1 MTTQKMFGTD
11 GVRAQVGMEP
21 MTPQTIMRLAHA
33 CGQLLSRRHT
43 GLNPRPVVAVGTD
56 TRGSAPMFE
65 AALQAGFSAA
75 GVDTVMCGELPTPG
89 VAYLT
94 RLRGYQ
100 AGVVVSASH
109 NPCEDNGVKF
119 FSATGDKL
127 PDGMEAEIERT
138 MDQPMVCLPSSL
150 LGRVSQLP
158 EASDLYIQFCR
169 QALPSDLH
177 LKGMKIVIDA
187 AHGACHRIA
196 PEVFRQ
202 LGAQVI
208 AVGASPDGQNINNNV
223 GATSPKHLSEA
234 VLAHQADVGVALDG
248 DGDRLVMVDSEGRI
262 YAGDELLYVLAVD
275 AQTNDGLQG
284 GVVGTV
290 MSNQGLEQALLRRG
304 LGFARSAVGDR
315 HVLELLKQRGW
326 RLGGEGSGHL
336 IGLDWHS
343 TGDGVMSALR
353 VVAAMKRSQRSLSQL
368 CSDLRMNAQCLVNVP
383 VIRGAGMADNTWM
396 PHFQLRA
403 EKLLGDDGRVLL
415 RASGTEP
422 VVRVLVECRT
432 ALRAQQMAIRFAKEV
447 SQLLTAPAALDAV
460 TA

>member
-11 GVRAQVGMEP
+11 GVRAPVGMEP

-33 CGQLLSRRHT
+33 CGQLLSRQHT

-138 MDQPMVCLPSSL
+138 MDQPMVCLPSSR
-150 LGRVSQLP
+150 LGRVSVLP

-169 QALPSDLH
+169 QALPAGLH
-177 LKGMKIVIDA
+177 LQGMKIVIDA

-202 LGAQVI
+202 LGAEVV
-208 AVGASPDGQNINNNV
+208 AVGATPDGQNINDNV

-304 LGFARSAVGDR
+304 LDFARSAVGDR

-368 CSDLRMNAQCLVNVP
+368 CSDLCMNAQCLVNVP
-383 VIRGAGMADNTWM
+383 VTRGAGMADNTWM

-432 ALRAQQMAIRFAKEV
+432 ALRAQRMASRFAKEV
-447 SQLLTAPAALDAV
+447 SQLLTAPAALDTV

>member
-1 MTTQKMFGTD
+1 MKPQKMFGTD
-11 GVRAQVGMEP
+11 GVRAPVGMEP

-33 CGQLLSRRHT
+33 CGQLLHRTHS
-43 GLNPRPVVAVGTD
+43 GPNPRPVVAVGTD

-127 PDGMEAEIERT
+127 PDDVEADIERT
-138 MDQPMVCLPSSL
+138 MDQPMVCLPASQ

-158 EASDLYIQFCR
+158 QASSLYIEFCR
-169 QALPSDLH
+169 QAVPAGVH
-177 LKGMKIVIDA
+177 LRGMKIVIDA

-208 AVGASPDGQNINNNV
+208 AVGASPDGHNINDKV
-223 GATSPKHLSEA
+223 GATSPQHLSEA
-234 VLAHQADVGVALDG
+234 VLAHRADVGVALDG
-248 DGDRLVMVDSEGRI
+248 DGDRLVMVDSDGRI
-262 YAGDELLYVLAVD
+262 FAGDELLYVLAVD

-290 MSNQGLEQALLRRG
+290 MSNQGLELALQRRG
-304 LGFARSAVGDR
+304 IGFARSAVGDR

-353 VVAAMKRSQRSLSQL
+353 VVAAMQRSQRSLAQL
-368 CSDLRMNAQCLVNVP
+368 CDDLRMNAQCLVNVP
-383 VIRGAGMADNTWM
+383 FTPGAGMGDGAWI
-396 PHFQLRA
+396 PQFQLRA
-403 EKLLGDDGRVLL
+403 EQALGDDGRMLL

-432 ALRAQQMAIRFAKEV
+432 ALRAQQMASQFAQEV
-447 SQLLTAPAALDAV
+447 CQLLALPVVPQTA

>member
-1 MTTQKMFGTD
+1 MNTQKMFGTD
-11 GVRAQVGMEP
+11 GVRAPVGMEP

-33 CGQLLSRRHT
+33 CGQLLSRQHT
-43 GLNPRPVVAVGTD
+43 GLNPRPAVAVGTD
-56 TRGSAPMFE
+56 TRGSATMFE

-138 MDQPMVCLPSSL
+138 MDQPMVCLPSSR
-150 LGRVSQLP
+150 LGRVSLLP
-158 EASDLYIQFCR
+158 EASVLYIQFCR
-169 QALPSDLH
+169 QALPAGLH
-177 LKGMKIVIDA
+177 LQGMKIVIDA

-202 LGAQVI
+202 LGAEVI
-208 AVGASPDGQNINNNV
+208 AVGASPDGQNINDNV

-383 VIRGAGMADNTWM
+383 VTRGTGMADNTWM

-432 ALRAQQMAIRFAKEV
+432 ALRAQRMASRFAKEV
-447 SQLLTAPAALDAV
+447 SQLLTAPAAQDAV

>member
-1 MTTQKMFGTD
+1 MKTQKMFGTD
-11 GVRAQVGMEP
+11 GVRAPVGMEP

-33 CGQLLSRRHT
+33 CGQLLHRTHT
-43 GLNPRPVVAVGTD
+43 GPNPRPVVAVGTD

-127 PDGMEAEIERT
+127 PDGMEADIERT
-138 MDQPMVCLPSSL
+138 MDQPMVCLPSSQ

-158 EASDLYIQFCR
+158 EASSLYIEFCR
-169 QALPSDLH
+169 KAVPAGVH
-177 LKGMKIVIDA
+177 LRGMKIVVDA

-202 LGAQVI
+202 LGAEVI
-208 AVGASPDGQNINNNV
+208 AVGAAPDGQNINDKV
-223 GATSPKHLSEA
+223 GATSPQHLSAA

-248 DGDRLVMVDSEGRI
+248 DGDRLVMVDSDGRI
-262 YAGDELLYVLAVD
+262 FAGDELLYVLAVD

-290 MSNQGLEQALLRRG
+290 MSNQGLELALQRRG
-304 LGFARSAVGDR
+304 IGFARSAVGDR

-353 VVAAMKRSQRSLSQL
+353 VVAAMQRSQRSLAQL
-368 CSDLRMNAQCLVNVP
+368 CGDLRMNAQCLVNVP
-383 VIRGAGMADNTWM
+383 VAPGAGMGDGAWI

-403 EKLLGDDGRVLL
+403 EQALGDDGRILL

-432 ALRAQQMAIRFAKEV
+432 ALRAQQMASRFAQEV
-447 SQLLTAPAALDAV
+447 CQLLALPAAPQ
-460 TA
+460 TATA

>member
-1 MTTQKMFGTD
+1 MNTQKMFGTD
-11 GVRAQVGMEP
+11 GVRAPVGMEP

-33 CGQLLSRRHT
+33 CGQLLSRQHT
-43 GLNPRPVVAVGTD
+43 GLNPRPAVAVGTD

-138 MDQPMVCLPSSL
+138 MDQPMVCLPSSR
-150 LGRVSQLP
+150 LGRVSLLP
-158 EASDLYIQFCR
+158 EASVLYIQFCR
-169 QALPSDLH
+169 QALPAGLH
-177 LKGMKIVIDA
+177 LQGMKIVIDA

-202 LGAQVI
+202 LGAEVI
-208 AVGASPDGQNINNNV
+208 AVGASPDGQNINDNV

-383 VIRGAGMADNTWM
+383 VTRGTGMADNTWM

-432 ALRAQQMAIRFAKEV
+432 ALRAQRMASRFAKEV
-447 SQLLTAPAALDAV
+447 SQLLTAPAAQDAV

>member
-11 GVRAQVGMEP
+11 GVRAQVGIEP

-33 CGQLLSRRHT
+33 AGQLLRQRHSGPT
-43 GLNPRPVVAVGTD
+43 PRPVVAVGTD

-89 VAYLT
+89 VAYVT

-109 NPCEDNGVKF
+109 NPFDDNGIKF
-119 FSATGDKL
+119 FSGTGDKL
-127 PDGMEAEIERT
+127 PDDMESEIEHT
-138 MDQPMVCLPSSL
+138 MGLPMVCLPSSQ
-150 LGRVSQLP
+150 LGQVSQWP
-158 EASDLYIQFCR
+158 EAADLYIDFCR
-169 QALPSDLH
+169 QALPAGVDLR
-177 LKGMKIVIDA
+177 GMRIVIDA

-208 AVGASPDGQNINNNV
+208 AVGVSPDGQNINDQV
-223 GATSPKHLSEA
+223 GATVPKHLSQA
-234 VLAHQADVGVALDG
+234 VQTHNADLGVALDG
-248 DGDRLVMVDSEGRI
+248 DGDRLVMVDDQGRI
-262 YAGDELLYVLAVD
+262 YGGDELLYVLAVD
-275 AQTNDGLQG
+275 AQINDGLQG

-290 MSNQGLEQALLRRG
+290 MSNQGLEHALLRRG

-315 HVLELLKQRGW
+315 HVMDQLRQRGW

-353 VVAAMKRSQRSLSQL
+353 VVAAMKRSQRSLAQL
-368 CSDLRMNAQCLVNVP
+368 CSDLSMNAQCLVNVP
-383 VIRGAGMADNTWM
+383 LAEGAVMGDSAWMAL
-396 PHFQLRA
+396 FQQRA
-403 EKLLGDDGRVLL
+403 EQALGDDGRVLL

-432 ALRAQQMAIRFAKEV
+432 AARAQKMAYRFAGEV
-447 SQLLTAPAALDAV
+447 SQMLVPRAALRVVA
-460 TA
+460 A

>member
-1 MTTQKMFGTD
+1 MKTQKMFGTD
-11 GVRAQVGMEP
+11 GVRAPVGMEP

-33 CGQLLSRRHT
+33 CGQLLHSTHT
-43 GLNPRPVVAVGTD
+43 GPSPRPVVAVGTD

-119 FSATGDKL
+119 FSAAGNKL
-127 PDGMEAEIERT
+127 PDGMEADIERT
-138 MDQPMVCLPSSL
+138 MDRPMVCLPSSQ

-158 EASDLYIQFCR
+158 EASSLYIEFCR
-169 QALPSDLH
+169 KAVPAGVH
-177 LKGMKIVIDA
+177 LRGMKIVVDA

-202 LGAQVI
+202 LGAEVI
-208 AVGASPDGQNINNNV
+208 AVGASPDGQNINDKV
-223 GATSPKHLSEA
+223 GATSPQHLSAA

-262 YAGDELLYVLAVD
+262 FAGDELLYVLAVD

-290 MSNQGLEQALLRRG
+290 MSNQGLELALQRRG
-304 LGFARSAVGDR
+304 IGFARSAVGDR

-353 VVAAMKRSQRSLSQL
+353 VVAAMQRSQRSLAQL
-368 CSDLRMNAQCLVNVP
+368 CGDLRMNAQCLVNVP
-383 VIRGAGMADNTWM
+383 FTPGAGMGDGAWI

-403 EKLLGDDGRVLL
+403 EQALGDDGRMLL

-432 ALRAQQMAIRFAKEV
+432 ALRAQQMASRFAQEV
-447 SQLLTAPAALDAV
+447 CQLLASPVVPQTA

>member
-1 MTTQKMFGTD
+1 MFGTD
-11 GVRAQVGMEP
+11 GVRAPVGMEP

-33 CGQLLSRRHT
+33 CGQLLSRQHT
-43 GLNPRPVVAVGTD
+43 GLNPRPAVAVGTD
-56 TRGSAPMFE
+56 TRGSATMFE

-138 MDQPMVCLPSSL
+138 MDQPMVCLPSSR
-150 LGRVSQLP
+150 LGRVSLLP
-158 EASDLYIQFCR
+158 EASVLYIQFCR
-169 QALPSDLH
+169 QALPAGLH
-177 LKGMKIVIDA
+177 LQGMKIVIDA

-202 LGAQVI
+202 LGAEVI
-208 AVGASPDGQNINNNV
+208 AVGASPDGQNINDNV

-383 VIRGAGMADNTWM
+383 VTRGTGMADNTWM

-432 ALRAQQMAIRFAKEV
+432 ALRAQRMASRFAKEV
-447 SQLLTAPAALDAV
+447 SQLLTAPAAQDAV

>member
-1 MTTQKMFGTD
+1 MKTQKMFGTD
-11 GVRAQVGMEP
+11 GVRAPVGMEP

-33 CGQLLSRRHT
+33 CGQLLHRSHCGPR
-43 GLNPRPVVAVGTD
+43 PRPVVAVGTD

-75 GVDTVMCGELPTPG
+75 GVDTAMCGELPTPG

-94 RLRGYQ
+94 RLLGYQ

-127 PDGMEAEIERT
+127 PDGMEADIERT
-138 MDQPMVCLPSSL
+138 MDQPMVCLPSSQ
-150 LGRVSQLP
+150 LGRVLQLP
-158 EASDLYIQFCR
+158 EASSLYIDFCR
-169 QALPSDLH
+169 KAVPAGVH
-177 LKGMKIVIDA
+177 LQGMRIVVDA

-202 LGAQVI
+202 LGAEVV
-208 AVGASPDGQNINNNV
+208 AVGASPDGQNINDKV
-223 GATSPKHLSEA
+223 GATSPQHLSAA

-248 DGDRLVMVDSEGRI
+248 DGDRLVMVDSDGRI
-262 YAGDELLYVLAVD
+262 FAGDELLYVLAVD

-290 MSNQGLEQALLRRG
+290 MSNQGLELALQRRG
-304 LGFARSAVGDR
+304 IGFARSAVGDR

-353 VVAAMKRSQRSLSQL
+353 VVAAMQRSQRSLAQL
-368 CSDLRMNAQCLVNVP
+368 CGDLRMNAQCLVNVP
-383 VIRGAGMADNTWM
+383 VAPGAGMGDGAWI

-403 EKLLGDDGRVLL
+403 EQALGDDGRILL

-432 ALRAQQMAIRFAKEV
+432 ALRAQQMAGRFAQEV
-447 SQLLTAPAALDAV
+447 RQLLALPAAPQ
-460 TA
+460 TATA

>member
-1 MTTQKMFGTD
+1 MNTQKMFGTD
-11 GVRAQVGMEP
+11 GVRAPVGMEP

-33 CGQLLSRRHT
+33 CGQLLSRQHT
-43 GLNPRPVVAVGTD
+43 GLNPRPAVAVGTD

-138 MDQPMVCLPSSL
+138 MDQPMVCLPASR
-150 LGRVSQLP
+150 LGRVSLLP
-158 EASDLYIQFCR
+158 EASVLYIQFCR
-169 QALPSDLH
+169 QALPAGLH
-177 LKGMKIVIDA
+177 LQGMKIVIDA

-202 LGAQVI
+202 LGAEVI
-208 AVGASPDGQNINNNV
+208 AVGASPDGQNINDNV

-383 VIRGAGMADNTWM
+383 VTRGTGMADNTWM

-432 ALRAQQMAIRFAKEV
+432 ALRAQRMASRFAKEV
-447 SQLLTAPAALDAV
+447 SQLLTAPAALDTV

>member
-1 MTTQKMFGTD
+1 MTTQRMFGTD
-11 GVRAQVGMEP
+11 GVRAQVGIEP

-33 CGQLLSRRHT
+33 AGRLIGQWHGGRTRR
-43 GLNPRPVVAVGTD
+43 PAVAVGTD
-56 TRGSAPMFE
+56 TRASAPMFE

-89 VAYLT
+89 VAYVT
-94 RLRGYQ
+94 RMRGYQ

-109 NPCEDNGVKF
+109 NPYDDNGVKF
-119 FSATGDKL
+119 FSGTGDKL
-127 PDGMEAEIERT
+127 PDDMETEIERT
-138 MDQPMVCLPSSL
+138 MDQPMICMPSSR
-150 LGRVSQLP
+150 LGQVSQLP
-158 EASDLYIQFCR
+158 EAADLYIKFCR
-169 QALPSDLH
+169 QALPSGVNLR
-177 LKGMKIVIDA
+177 GMKIVVDA

-208 AVGASPDGQNINNNV
+208 AVGASPDGQNINDKV
-223 GATSPKHLSEA
+223 GATAPKHLRQA
-234 VLAHQADVGVALDG
+234 VQAHHAYLGVALDG
-248 DGDRLVMVDSEGRI
+248 DGDRLVMADDRGRI
-262 YAGDELLYVLAVD
+262 YGGDELLYVLAVD
-275 AQTNDGLQG
+275 AQINDGLQG

-315 HVLELLKQRGW
+315 HVLDLLRQRGW

-353 VVAAMKRSQRSLSQL
+353 VMAAMKRSRRSLAEL
-368 CSDLRMNAQCLVNVP
+368 CGDLSMNAQCLINVP
-383 VIRGAGMADNTWM
+383 LSEGAAMGDGAWM
-396 PHFQLRA
+396 SGFQQRA
-403 EKLLGDDGRVLL
+403 EQALGEDGRVLL

-432 ALRAQQMAIRFAKEV
+432 AARAQQMANRFAGEV
-447 SQLLTAPAALDAV
+447 SQLLTPPMSLQAV
-460 TA
+460 LA